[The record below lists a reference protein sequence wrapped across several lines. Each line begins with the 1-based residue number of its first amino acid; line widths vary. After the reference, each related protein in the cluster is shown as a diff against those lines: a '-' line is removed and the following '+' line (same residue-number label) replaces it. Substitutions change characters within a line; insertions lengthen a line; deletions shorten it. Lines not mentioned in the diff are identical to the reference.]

1 MPRKIKVPIQA
12 MEDVKPEP
20 RPMSGG
26 SVCVICKEHLD
37 RMEKEDEMEG
47 TGYLS
52 KAAEKVEK
60 TTRKGASKVKKA
72 GKATGKYI
80 TDVEGLASD
89 VVNYGIPATSGAML
103 GALGSATGNPAVGI
117 AASALG
123 SKLGTMAADKIA
135 KETAIE
141 SRTGEGLKP
150 KRKAKFEKGSEEA
163 KKYMAEL
170 RAKRGKK

>member
-1 MPRKIKVPIQA
+1 MPRKIKIPIQA

-37 RMEKEDEMEG
+37 KMEEEDKKMEG
-47 TGYLS
+47 EGLG
-52 KAAEKVEK
+52 EKV
-60 TTRKGASKVKKA
+60 KGATRKVKKA
-72 GKATGKYI
+72 GKKAGKYI
-80 TDVEGLASD
+80 TDVEGLTSD
-89 VVNYGIPATSGAML
+89 IVNYGIPATTAALL
-103 GALGSATGNPAVGI
+103 GTPAGMVGGPVAGV

-150 KRKAKFEKGSEEA
+150 KRKAKFEKGSQEA
-163 KKYMAEL
+163 KDYMAQL